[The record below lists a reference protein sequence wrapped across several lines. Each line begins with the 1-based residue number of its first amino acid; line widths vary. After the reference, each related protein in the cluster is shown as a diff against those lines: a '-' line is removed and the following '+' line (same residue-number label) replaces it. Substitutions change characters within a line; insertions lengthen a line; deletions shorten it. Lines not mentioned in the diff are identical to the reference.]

1 MSRRLMKFLNI
12 CVDCQVDNYKDDYH
26 YSRPLW
32 MKDVMERMSTRIV
45 AFVENLAV
53 YMAVVFVYV
62 VMAVK
67 AMFDQILT
75 QMKMTSIQLTL

>member
-12 CVDCQVDNYKDDYH
+12 CVDCQVDNYKDYQ

-32 MKDVMERMSTRIV
+32 MKAVMERMSTRIV
-45 AFVENLAV
+45 AFVANLVV

-67 AMFDQILT
+67 AMFDQMVI
-75 QMKMTSIQLTL
+75 QMMTSIQLTL